1 MDVYIHAGKRILAE
15 FWATGCDEEVN
26 SRMLKY
32 KKEID
37 FFLPRSASDFL
48 LLECRIPGFSV
59 VSFKYSAE
67 CGVSCTM
74 PDSAMPM
81 QPDIAQMLD

>member
-1 MDVYIHAGKRILAE
+1 MDVYIHAGKIILAE

-48 LLECRIPGFSV
+48 LLECRTPGFSV
-59 VSFKYSAE
+59 LFLSNILQNVGFLAL
-67 CGVSCTM
+67 CQTQQCPCNQT
-74 PDSAMPM
+74 
-81 QPDIAQMLD
+81 